1 MSIKFALCY
10 DLSCSYHEGEGF
22 KYDDGDDR
30 PIYSL
35 HKKVDTLLVQGF
47 KYDDENDQTIDSL
60 YKKVDSLLV
69 QCPNNHTN
77 KIKVKNLF
85 KDTPVASPAPDY

>member
-10 DLSCSYHEGEGF
+10 DLSCSYHEGE
-22 KYDDGDDR
+22 
-30 PIYSL
+30 
-35 HKKVDTLLVQGF
+35 GF

>member
-22 KYDDGDDR
+22 KYDDGN
-30 PIYSL
+30 
-35 HKKVDTLLVQGF
+35 
-47 KYDDENDQTIDSL
+47 DDENDQTIDSL
-60 YKKVDSLLV
+60 YEKVDSLLV

-77 KIKVKNLF
+77 KIKVRNLF
-85 KDTPVASPAPDY
+85 RDTPKASPKRDY